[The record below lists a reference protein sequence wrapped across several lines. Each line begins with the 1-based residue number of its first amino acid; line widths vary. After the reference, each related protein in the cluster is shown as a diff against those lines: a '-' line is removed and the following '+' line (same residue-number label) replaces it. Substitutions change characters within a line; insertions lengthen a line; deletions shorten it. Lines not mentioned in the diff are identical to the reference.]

1 MILDSNLTF
10 DPTGTAITATAAST
24 NIIDLVNQRDLG
36 IGDNPA
42 LKVLVVPGATF
53 TAGGAATLTI
63 QFQGA
68 PDNGSGAPGTYLT
81 YAETAALSI
90 AQLNTLASTMN
101 NDLFPL
107 DVPGRPPGAPLPR
120 FYRLNYVVATG
131 PFTAGTLQAY
141 MLIGRDDIVF
151 YPSGFT
157 VAN

>member
-10 DPTGTAITATAAST
+10 DPAGTAITATAAST

-42 LKVLVVPGATF
+42 LKVLVVPGAAF

-68 PDNGSGAPGTYLT
+68 PDNGSGAPGAYLT